1 MGNEFKDI
9 SIKNSTSY
17 FFDGIINIKN
27 LDANKINIDK
37 KSYKNIPIYYIGYV
51 TLKDLRYVKTNSVNP
66 LYIIINKINGNIEES
81 NENKC
86 LRVVPTDENKD
97 TLKKYEELCT
107 KIRVLIRSKTY
118 MVLMEKIWKSNLIQM
133 IMYL

>member
-51 TLKDLRYVKTNSVNP
+51 THKDLRYVKTNSVNP

-118 MVLMEKIWKSNLIQM
+118 MVLMKKI
-133 IMYL
+133 